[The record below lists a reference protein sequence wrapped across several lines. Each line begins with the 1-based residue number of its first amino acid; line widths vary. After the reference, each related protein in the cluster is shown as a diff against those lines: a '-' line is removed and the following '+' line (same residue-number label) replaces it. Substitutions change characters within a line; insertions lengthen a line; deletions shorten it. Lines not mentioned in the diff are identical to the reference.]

1 MDPHCPGHAAAAG
14 HVSSPHISRSRCPW
28 ISPDTNNQREK
39 KGPSLIELTTPKCS
53 ISSPLPTSAEEQS
66 PVLLLTQDQVLGTH
80 QPPEGHPPVNLPR
93 MPLRQFQHHRVLL
106 HSSPHGL
113 PISFSGDNTFVTI
126 LWEGRLPVMTGNS
139 ADSILVAPADNLLA
153 AVNTL
158 HVHIWGGDQIQTW
171 LVVFGDVKA
180 MSHQL
185 LLHKVFTTQGP
196 GCTPS
201 HGVLLCFLSL
211 PQHWL

>member
-1 MDPHCPGHAAAAG
+1 MPRSCCSSWAC
-14 HVSSPHISRSRCPW
+14 VISPHLQVPVALDKPRRKQPKGEEGTIAHKADHPQVLHQL
-28 ISPDTNNQREK
+28 SPSHLVGTQNQH
-39 KGPSLIELTTPKCS
+39 
-53 ISSPLPTSAEEQS
+53 
-66 PVLLLTQDQVLGTH
+66 QVLGTH

-113 PISFSGDNTFVTI
+113 PISFSGDNNFVTI
-126 LWEGRLPVMTGNS
+126 LWEGRLPVVTGNS
-139 ADSILVAPADNLLA
+139 ADSILVAPADILLA
-153 AVNTL
+153 AANTL
-158 HVHIWGGDQIQTW
+158 HVHIWGGDQVQTW

-180 MSHQL
+180 MSHQT

-211 PQHWL
+211 PYHWL